1 MLPQIAGFKIVLS
14 KYDSV
19 SAVTNFVAPHFMKI
33 RNSSKFRT
41 VACKSVRR
49 EKNENLL
56 RNINYVHAD
65 FKELL

>member
-1 MLPQIAGFKIVLS
+1 MT
-14 KYDSV
+14 V
-19 SAVTNFVAPHFMKI
+19 SAVTDFVAPHFMKI
-33 RNSSKFRT
+33 GNSSKFRT

-56 RNINYVHAD
+56 SNINYVHAD